1 MYLITQNM
9 FLFLQFSVVKISCA
23 ALVYSFIVP
32 RKEVAEERRK
42 TTMTVERFG
51 EEILLFC
58 LIISTTSSQSLLL
71 TELVSMYMS
80 ITQMTPVLEKGISR

>member
-1 MYLITQNM
+1 MLH
-9 FLFLQFSVVKISCA
+9 L
-23 ALVYSFIVP
+23 FIVP

-58 LIISTTSSQSLLL
+58 LITLTTSSQSLLL

-80 ITQMTPVLEKGISR
+80 MLVYIAQITPVLEKGISIETHNIND